1 MTADRRH
8 PDETPAGPPAGSG
21 TTHETEQDS
30 ELLEVTTDATSG
42 RVAVSGGVFTDLDAR
57 RLEHELVE
65 AGTRAGAT
73 VVVDLS
79 GVTFLPSRAI
89 RSLVMVQR
97 AASARGTTVR
107 LLAAEG
113 SLSHRMLR
121 AVGFAVEDPEDPVEP
136 STGDGTDG
144 GDDSPWTAS

>member
-1 MTADRRH
+1 MTADRRR
-8 PDETPAGPPAGSG
+8 PDETPDGPPAEAG
-21 TTHETEQDS
+21 TVHAAEDAS
-30 ELLEVTTDATSG
+30 ELLEVTADAASG

-97 AASARGTTVR
+97 AASARGGTVR
-107 LLAAEG
+107 LLAAEE
-113 SLSHRMLR
+113 SLSRRMLT
-121 AVGFAVEDPEDPVEP
+121 AVGFTVEDPEDPVEP
-136 STGDGTDG
+136 GTGGPDG
-144 GDDSPWTAS
+144 GGDAPWTAS